1 MIVKKEHK
9 PRVGLGI
16 IIVNHDGK
24 ILIGK
29 RKGSHAPYYSIPGGH
44 LELGET
50 FEEGAIRE
58 TKEETDLDIIDPKVI
73 AVTNNLETYRNEG
86 LHFISIVL
94 LAENFSGDLKIME
107 PEKHDELL
115 WADPKKLP
123 MPHFDAS
130 QRGVICYLENKFYKK
145 FE

>member
-1 MIVKKEHK
+1 MKNTNKH

-16 IIVNHDGK
+16 IIVNKDGK

-44 LELGET
+44 LEKGET

-58 TKEETDLDIIDPKVI
+58 VKEETDLTIENPEVI
-73 AVTNNLETYRNEG
+73 AVTNNLETYKNEG
-86 LHFISIVL
+86 LHYISIIFSVRK
-94 LAENFSGDLKIME
+94 FSGKLKNME
-107 PEKHDELL
+107 PGKCEK
-115 WADPKKLP
+115 WMWSDPCKLP

-130 QRGVICYLENKFYKK
+130 KRGVECYLNKIFYKK